1 MGKEASGADES
12 FERGLLEHPHFTR
25 PREWE
30 GRAIPDVLLKGDHA
44 KIAEWRRREA
54 ERNTR
59 ERRPDLS
66 IPSGV
71 GERTRIRLTH
81 PARSDASEDKGR
93 SVIASR
99 HRASRDAR
107 LFRRALAAWRSRRA

>member
-1 MGKEASGADES
+1 TTL
-12 FERGLLEHPHFTR
+12 FR
-25 PREWE
+25 PVSTSAYRKSPW
-30 GRAIPDVLLKGDHA
+30 DFKGDHA

-107 LFRRALAAWRSRRA
+107 LFRRALAAWRSRRTWGVRRSPGSPRALTRGSR